1 MRIVCPTNHGFLME
15 TPTMRIFTLA
25 AIALLACAAAA
36 AASDLAKLKP
46 WSGDAP
52 PPLVLKGLDGKQ
64 HSLTDY
70 RGKVVVLNF
79 WATWCGP
86 CVKEMPAFE
95 KLAKRLSGE
104 RFALLTVNFG
114 EKASRVEPFLKKIGV
129 DVPVLLD
136 PDMGTSKA
144 WVKSGLPTTY
154 VIDAEQHIRYQVLG
168 TLEWDSPKVV
178 AKIRELLPK

>member
-1 MRIVCPTNHGFLME
+1 MRLLRLV
-15 TPTMRIFTLA
+15 
-25 AIALLACAAAA
+25 AIALIACALPAAA
-36 AASDLAKLKP
+36 TDLSKLKP
-46 WSGDAP
+46 WTGGARPSLA
-52 PPLVLKGLDGKQ
+52 LTGLDGKQ
-64 HSLTDY
+64 HDLSDY

-86 CVKEMPAFE
+86 CIREMPAFE

-114 EKASRVEPFLKKIGV
+114 EKADRIKPFLDKIGV

-136 PDMGTSKA
+136 PDMDTSKA

-154 VIDAEQHIRYQVLG
+154 IIDAEQNIRYQVLG
-168 TLEWDSPKVV
+168 VFEWDAPEVE
-178 AKIRELLPK
+178 ARIRELLPK